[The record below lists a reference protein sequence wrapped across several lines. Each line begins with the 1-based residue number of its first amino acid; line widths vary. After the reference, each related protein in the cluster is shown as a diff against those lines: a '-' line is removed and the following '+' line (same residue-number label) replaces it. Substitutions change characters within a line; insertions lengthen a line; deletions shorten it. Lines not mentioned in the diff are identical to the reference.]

1 MTPIFVSSNPQEPTD
16 WRAVCGR
23 TARTVRREG
32 SRVTVLPY
40 PYRRPAEPIGD
51 RYPMAHK
58 VLLSTST
65 PYLGSRKS
73 THRSFVS
80 LRR

>member
-40 PYRRPAEPIGD
+40 PYRRGSDGIPRWGSARHDGHRGRGMGD
-51 RYPMAHK
+51 
-58 VLLSTST
+58 L
-65 PYLGSRKS
+65 
-73 THRSFVS
+73 RSVAQD
-80 LRR
+80 